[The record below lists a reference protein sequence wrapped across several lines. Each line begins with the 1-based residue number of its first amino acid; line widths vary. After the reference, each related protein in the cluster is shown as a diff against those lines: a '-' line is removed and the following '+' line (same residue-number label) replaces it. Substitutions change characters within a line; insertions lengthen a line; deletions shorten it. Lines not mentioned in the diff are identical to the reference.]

1 MSGKTLAISKP
12 ERKKKGK
19 TLRSP
24 RPSTQRQTKEERYAT
39 MEEIEKFF
47 EEHNIREN
55 IREEEPKNKNKGKE
69 GKERGKKKGRRNWG
83 MKTRKVQRK

>member
-1 MSGKTLAISKP
+1 MSGKALTILNP
-12 ERKKKGK
+12 RQKKKGK

-47 EEHNIREN
+47 EAYNIREN
-55 IREEEPKNKNKGKE
+55 IREDEPKNKGQEKGK
-69 GKERGKKKGRRNWG
+69 GKKQRRNWG